1 MTRLFRR
8 GSGARRSRVVSV
20 GLVLAAVGAM
30 VVAPAAPAAASGSTT
45 VAFTGAMSDS
55 GGPNIRNWSMSS
67 SGCFAGDAN
76 VTTPTSSTGVLC
88 SLAAAGTASGPCASA
103 TGSGT
108 MWITVGFTPPLGW
121 STIEVHYQLVQ
132 TATTLT
138 FIGTAYH
145 HGTGAVGTMEG
156 HAVLYD
162 HFGGSWT
169 NCVTNNGFPSHFI
182 VNGAVQISFP

>member
-8 GSGARRSRVVSV
+8 GSGVRRSRVTSV
-20 GLVLAAVGAM
+20 GLLLVAVAAV
-30 VVAPAAPAAASGSTT
+30 VLVPTAPASASGSTT
-45 VAFTGAMSDS
+45 VSFTGAMYDS

-67 SGCFAGDAN
+67 TSCFAADVN
-76 VTTPTSSTGVLC
+76 ITTPTSSSGVLC
-88 SLAAAGTASGPCASA
+88 SLAAAGTVSGPCASA

-108 MWITVGFTPPLGW
+108 MWIYVGFTPPLGW
-121 STIEVHYQLVQ
+121 STIEVNYQLVQ

-138 FIGTAYH
+138 FIGSAYH

-162 HFGGSWT
+162 NFGTAST
-169 NCVTNNGFPSHFI
+169 NCVSNNGFPSYFT
-182 VNGAVQISFP
+182 VEGAVQISFP